1 MPAPS
6 LLELATF
13 YVGETLCGIDI
24 LNIQEINNHTEITPV
39 HGSDAWL
46 KGLMNLRGRIL
57 TVMDMGLRLGLL
69 PVKDSRT
76 LVVGYEDEHLGLL
89 VGKIE
94 DVVMADSLKIEP
106 PPPNLNGAQGRF
118 FKGVFKTD
126 KKLIALLDLKTI
138 LET

>member
-1 MPAPS
+1 MAAPS
-6 LLELATF
+6 ILELATF

-24 LNIQEINNHTEITPV
+24 LNIKEMNNHTEITPV
-39 HGSDAWL
+39 PGSEDWL
-46 KGLMNLRGRIL
+46 VGVMNLRGRIL

-94 DVVMADSLKIEP
+94 DVVIADSLKIEP
-106 PPPNLNGAQGRF
+106 PPSNLSGVQGRF

-126 KKLIALLDLKTI
+126 KKLIGLLDLKTI